1 MTAWRREFG
10 DAMELTIHGIELEDF
25 SRTHTIFKI
34 QNFKKSVV
42 DEISYVIDYLWGIY
56 LINM

>member
-1 MTAWRREFG
+1 MKRIYNAQHSYRYDGMTAWRREFG

-34 QNFKKSVV
+34 QKVSR
-42 DEISYVIDYLWGIY
+42 
-56 LINM
+56 

>member
-34 QNFKKSVV
+34 QNMTVNWNCSRTFDVV
-42 DEISYVIDYLWGIY
+42 QIYVQ
-56 LINM
+56 NFMKN

>member
-25 SRTHTIFKI
+25 SRTHTKYIYGIYI
-34 QNFKKSVV
+34 QNSKFQKVSR
-42 DEISYVIDYLWGIY
+42 
-56 LINM
+56 

>member
-1 MTAWRREFG
+1 MTAWRREFV

-34 QNFKKSVV
+34 QNMTVNWNCSRTFDVV
-42 DEISYVIDYLWGIY
+42 QIYVQ
-56 LINM
+56 NFMKN

>member
-10 DAMELTIHGIELEDF
+10 DTMELTIHGIELEDF

-34 QNFKKSVV
+34 QNMTVNWNCLL
-42 DEISYVIDYLWGIY
+42 EYHPGP
-56 LINM
+56 